1 MQNNGLN
8 IEIQTENIGQPDERG
23 KENVLI
29 PQENSGPTESEKLD
43 GAIVEESNGP
53 NESNKPDVVVGEKR
67 HIVQKNLDHQH
78 VE

>member
-1 MQNNGLN
+1 M
-8 IEIQTENIGQPDERG
+8 
-23 KENVLI
+23 LI

-53 NESNKPDVVVGEKR
+53 NESNKPDVVIGEKT
-67 HIVQKNLDHQH
+67 HIVQKILDHQH